1 MDWLILSLI
10 AAFCTSM
17 TTILAKIGIKDVNS
31 NFATLYRTFIVIIC
45 SIIICAI
52 QNTFQATF
60 SFTKEN
66 WIYLSFS
73 GVATGLSW
81 ICYYKAMKE
90 GDVNKVAPIDKS
102 SFVLADMPGLI
113 KGAHLGKGLG
123 LMFLRHI
130 ERTKVLIH
138 MVDMSG
144 VRDPYTAY
152 QDIRNELKEYG
163 SKMDEP
169 GALERLEKFKKQ
181 VKKEVIPISCLTNE
195 NIDLVLYKC
204 KDLLKD
210 AIIYPVYSEEDE
222 EIVIDATKTSQEIF
236 EINKVKENVFEIT
249 GERVLKT
256 YSLINISTDEGMM
269 KLITY

>member
-1 MDWLILSLI
+1 
-10 AAFCTSM
+10 
-17 TTILAKIGIKDVNS
+17 
-31 NFATLYRTFIVIIC
+31 
-45 SIIICAI
+45 
-52 QNTFQATF
+52 
-60 SFTKEN
+60 
-66 WIYLSFS
+66 
-73 GVATGLSW
+73 
-81 ICYYKAMKE
+81 
-90 GDVNKVAPIDKS
+90 
-102 SFVLADMPGLI
+102 MPGLI

-163 SKMDEP
+163 MHLIDRPEVIVASKMDEP

-269 KLITY
+269 KLLTYLNKIGVDERLKELGAKNGDIVKLSDFEFEYYE